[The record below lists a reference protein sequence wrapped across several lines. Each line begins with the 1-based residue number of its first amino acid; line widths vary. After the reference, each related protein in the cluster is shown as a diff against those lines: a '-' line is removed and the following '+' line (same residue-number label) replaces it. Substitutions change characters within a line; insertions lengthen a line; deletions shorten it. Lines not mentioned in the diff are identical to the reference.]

1 MKQMQAFE
9 IFNQLSIPHMHAGD
23 YLPKDTT
30 GWVASDAAT
39 HACSSSSRQQQHC
52 GTVASVGLLGLMGP
66 KAWATGEAYSIAFAT
81 IGGMSA
87 GMLASAEHFIE
98 IR

>member
-1 MKQMQAFE
+1 MQPE
-9 IFNQLSIPHMHAGD
+9 LKREVLSELPHPCCF
-23 YLPKDTT
+23 LL
-30 GWVASDAAT
+30 VASDAAT